1 MPGNSPENK
10 LAAYLLSKWRADLNM
25 KLLLLVGGLLGF
37 SIGLIFSWDEESPGP
52 ACLWHACLAAYL
64 TAILMRWWGNAW
76 RKSLEAAT
84 RERLSKPEPINT
96 SLLSK
101 LGKS

>member
-1 MPGNSPENK
+1 
-10 LAAYLLSKWRADLNM
+10 M

-37 SIGLIFSWDEESPGP
+37 SIGLLFSWAEESSGP
-52 ACLWHACLAAYL
+52 ACLWHACLAAYV
-64 TAILMRWWGNAW
+64 TAMLMRWWGDAW
-76 RKSLEAAT
+76 RKSLQEAL
-84 RERLSKPEPINT
+84 RERQSKPEPINT

>member
-1 MPGNSPENK
+1 
-10 LAAYLLSKWRADLNM
+10 M

-37 SIGLIFSWDEESPGP
+37 SIGLLFSWAEQSPGP

-64 TAILMRWWGNAW
+64 TANLMRWWGGAW
-76 RKSLEAAT
+76 RRSLEEAM
-84 RERLSKPEPINT
+84 RERQSKIEPINT
-96 SLLSK
+96 ALLSK